1 MTRFG
6 SGIVRRLRKA
16 AKRTGDAVLGRL
28 AVWLLKGLRLTD
40 PDMMANFAGWSART
54 IGPWRHEHLTGRASL
69 AAAFPE
75 KPPQEIEKILLG
87 VWDNL
92 GRVAAEFAHLDRL
105 WDYDPERKT
114 PGRVEFSAAS
124 EELYT
129 RLRDDGKPAL
139 IFATHLANWELP
151 ALAAAAHGIESAIL
165 FRRPNIGDIDRV
177 VREIRSINM
186 GMLIPTGLDAPVKIA
201 EALERGLHVGMLV
214 DQYYV
219 RGVPVTF
226 FGRKTRANP
235 LIARLAQHVDCPI
248 HGVRVIRLPGHRFRV
263 ELTDA
268 VAPSRDAAGKVDI
281 QATMQK
287 ITSIVEGWVREHP
300 EQWLW
305 LHRRWRPEDDLK
317 TPSA

>member
-6 SGIVRRLRKA
+6 SGMTRRLHKA

-268 VAPSRDAAGKVDI
+268 VAPSRDAASKVDI